1 MSETAR
7 YRAGWPSLLWR
18 FAIEGLR
25 AQRGRSLLTMLGMG
39 IGTASVVAVVSI
51 GLVGRE
57 YVVSLIEG
65 VGSNLVFAYGTGIG
79 PTPTELSFEDLDRM
93 RERVRGVGAMAPVL
107 DDAAYVTIDGE
118 PRVLAVLGS
127 TADYARVRNLRLRQG
142 RFFTEAEDETFAKVC
157 VISKELHRELFG
169 GRAVEGESLRLFD
182 LRFRIIGVYQEG
194 VESAAALE
202 KSEAAGMVAIVPF
215 ETLRNVGNT
224 RYVDVVYVQAQGPE
238 TVPTVVSDLR
248 EVLLSQY
255 GNLDGFTIESLD
267 TYLTLVEQV
276 SDAITLGLMAIAG
289 VSLLVGGIGIMN
301 IMLVTVSERTRDI
314 GIRLALGAGR
324 RDILLQ
330 FLLEAAI
337 LSVAG
342 GLLGVALGAGAPL
355 WAGVVYDFHVP
366 ISGASVLVAF
376 GVSLAVGIFFGL
388 YPARKAA
395 NMNIVDS
402 LSYE

>member
-1 MSETAR
+1 
-7 YRAGWPSLLWR
+7 
-18 FAIEGLR
+18 
-25 AQRGRSLLTMLGMG
+25 
-39 IGTASVVAVVSI
+39 
-51 GLVGRE
+51 
-57 YVVSLIEG
+57 
-65 VGSNLVFAYGTGIG
+65 
-79 PTPTELSFEDLDRM
+79 
-93 RERVRGVGAMAPVL
+93 
-107 DDAAYVTIDGE
+107 
-118 PRVLAVLGS
+118 VLGS
-127 TADYARVRNLRLRQG
+127 TADYARVRNLRLREG
-142 RFFTEAEDETFAKVC
+142 RFFTEAEDQSFAKVC

-169 GRAVEGESLRLFD
+169 GRPVEGESLRLFD

-215 ETLRNVGNT
+215 QTLRNVGNT
-224 RYVDVVYVQAQGPE
+224 RYVDVVYVQALGPDS
-238 TVPTVVSDLR
+238 VATVVSDLR

-330 FLLEAAI
+330 FLLEASI
-337 LSVAG
+337 LSIAG
-342 GLLGVALGAGAPL
+342 GVLGVALGAGAPL
-355 WAGVVYDFHVP
+355 WAGVVYEFHVP

-402 LSYE
+402 LSHE